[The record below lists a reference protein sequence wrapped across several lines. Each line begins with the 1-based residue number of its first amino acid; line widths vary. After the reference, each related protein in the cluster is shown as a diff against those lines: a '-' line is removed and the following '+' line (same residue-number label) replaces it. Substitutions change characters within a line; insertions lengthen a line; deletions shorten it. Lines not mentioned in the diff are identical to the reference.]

1 MIKIKRAFFA
11 EHVQIDKSGN
21 SVQVAVPD
29 SDPKLK
35 DVEILFDYDKGILHF
50 IDPVRDQ
57 VLFLNT
63 FRTLTVDIASY
74 ISHFRNPERE
84 LVMVQTLPK
93 NTIEIPGPEVVKK
106 RRGRKPNPISE
117 DVNG

>member
-21 SVQVAVPD
+21 SVQVAVPE

-50 IDPVRDQ
+50 IDPIRDQ
-57 VLFLNT
+57 VLFINI

-74 ISHFRNPERE
+74 IAHFRSNGQAPAVTETVE
-84 LVMVQTLPK
+84 MPNV
-93 NTIEIPGPEVVKK
+93 EVVRK
-106 RRGRKPNPISE
+106 RRGRKPNPIVE